1 MMHLIQR
8 LARVCWAAML
18 VLHAGVE
25 AQAQSYPASSIRFVV
40 GYPQG
45 GSGDIVVK
53 AISDKLGAA
62 LGQAVVVDNR
72 PGESG
77 AVGARIVAH
86 SAPDGYTLLG
96 GQTTEIVIN
105 RVLARE
111 LGYNPD
117 NDLVPVAFLA
127 AMPLALIVRADSP
140 YVSVR
145 QLIEAAQASPRGLL
159 FASPGPGTPGHLAG
173 ELLREK
179 ARGRMAH
186 VPFEGGRAAL
196 DAVIQN
202 RVDFHFQALPT
213 AMPEIKAGKVKVL
226 ALSSARRSPALPN
239 VPTVAE
245 ELKQPAF
252 NVTLWAGV
260 FVPRN
265 TPPAIIARLNQ
276 ALNAVLQQAE
286 VREAL
291 NRSGAETRTML
302 PAEFAAFVRNETMNY
317 DVLIKE
323 AFCAKLLYGG
333 CSGFEAA
340 VNALP

>member
-1 MMHLIQR
+1 MKRLIEN
-8 LARVCWAAML
+8 LARVCWMAML
-18 VLHAGVE
+18 VLYPSVGV
-25 AQAQSYPASSIRFVV
+25 QAQSYPAGPIRFVV

-53 AISDKLGAA
+53 AISEKLGAA
-62 LGQAVVVDNR
+62 LGQPVVVDNR

-77 AVGARIVAH
+77 AVGARIVARA
-86 SAPDGYTLLG
+86 APDGYTLLG

-105 RVLARE
+105 RVLAKE

-140 YVSVR
+140 YASVG
-145 QLIEAAQASPRGLL
+145 QLIEAAKASPRGLL
-159 FASPGPGTPGHLAG
+159 FASAGPGTPGHLAG
-173 ELLREK
+173 EWLREK
-179 ARGRMAH
+179 AMKRMTH

-202 RVDFHFQALPT
+202 RVDFHFQALTT
-213 AMPEIKAGKVKVL
+213 AMPEIRAGKVKVL
-226 ALSSARRSPALPN
+226 AVSSARRSPALPN

-252 NVTLWAGV
+252 NVTLWAGA
-260 FVPRN
+260 FAPGG
-265 TPPAIIARLNQ
+265 TPPAIIAQLNK
-276 ALNAVLQQAE
+276 AMNEVLLQPE
-286 VREAL
+286 VRETL
-291 NRSGAETRTML
+291 NRSGAETRTLL
-302 PAEFAAFVRNETMNY
+302 PAEFSAFVRSETMNY
-317 DVLIKE
+317 DLLIKE
-323 AFCAKLLYGG
+323 EFCSKLLYGG